1 MRTERM
7 RLAGPLLLTPEALG
21 DERGFFLETYREA
34 DLPGLGIPDHF
45 VQENHSR
52 SRLGTIRGL
61 HYQVGPGQAKLVRV
75 ARGSIWDVV
84 VDVRQSSSTYGQW
97 EAVTLDDMAHR
108 MLYVPVG
115 FAHGFCVTSE
125 VADVIYLVSAYYDRG
140 LERAV
145 AWDDPELSISWPA
158 VDPVLSER
166 DLRNPS
172 LASQASHQLRDG
184 SN

>member
-1 MRTERM
+1 MRTEPM
-7 RLAGPLLLTPEALG
+7 RLAGPLLLTPEVHG

-52 SRLGTIRGL
+52 SRRGTIRGL

-75 ARGSIWDVV
+75 ARGEIWDVV
-84 VDVRQSSSTYGQW
+84 VDVRPGSATVGQW
-97 EAVTLDDMAHR
+97 EAVTLDDVTHR

-125 VADVIYLVSAYYDRG
+125 VADVIYLVSAYYDQARERG
-140 LERAV
+140 I
-145 AWDDPELSISWPA
+145 AWNDHNLRIPWPTQTPTLS
-158 VDPVLSER
+158 DR
-166 DLRNPS
+166 DR
-172 LASQASHQLRDG
+172 QLPPFSAG
-184 SN
+184 